1 MDFKKAF
8 TLAEVLITL
17 GIIGV
22 VAAMTLPTVVNK
34 YKEKETVTKLKKFYS
49 ILSQSYLSATQ
60 KYGSPSEWGITGRD
74 AGNPDEDEE
83 SYTAVNSILIRD
95 RLFENVKNVENCDN
109 AKDQSACGLGAAYY
123 FIDGSRAL
131 TIVGSS
137 AQTSSSLML
146 DGSSV
151 MVIANGGSAVVNRGP
166 GVLSETYAIIYI
178 DINGP
183 KAPNTFGRDFFL
195 FYLTDKNIMPA
206 GTEHETMWPFSGC
219 STKGAGC
226 TAWVIMN
233 ENMDY
238 LKCKDLSWN
247 GKKKC

>member
-1 MDFKKAF
+1 MKNQAF

-60 KYGSPSEWGITGRD
+60 QYGSPSEWGIAGRD
-74 AGNPDEDEE
+74 AGSSDEDEE
-83 SYTAVNSILIRD
+83 SYNAVNSILIRD
-95 RLFENVKNVENCDN
+95 RLFENVNRIENCDN
-109 AKDQSACGLGAAYY
+109 AKDQSSCGMAAKYY
-123 FIDGSRAL
+123 FLGGTVDTGVMGSTALTSSTLMIDGSA
-131 TIVGSS
+131 
-137 AQTSSSLML
+137 
-146 DGSSV
+146 V
-151 MVIANGGSAVVNRGP
+151 MIIANSPGSRGS
-166 GVLSETYAIIYI
+166 GALRETYAIIYI

-183 KAPNTFGRDFFL
+183 NAPNTYGKDTFP
-195 FYLTDKNIMPA
+195 FYLTNQNIMPA
-206 GTEHETMWPFSGC
+206 GSQYETVWTFDACPYNGF
-219 STKGAGC
+219 GC

-247 GKKKC
+247 GKQECK